1 MKASSKAPRPLARG
15 SARLPAARLLLG
27 LLAAALPGLAS
38 GQERELRI
46 GIIGP
51 FSGPAAGAAQQ
62 VLDGLMLGIDNA
74 GGKLAG
80 LKTTVIREDDQLK
93 PDVGLQAANK

>member
-1 MKASSKAPRPLARG
+1 MKASTNAPRPFARRSAG
-15 SARLPAARLLLG
+15 SATARLFLG

-62 VLDGLMLGIDNA
+62 VLDGLMLGIDTA

-80 LKTTVIREDDQLK
+80 LKQ
-93 PDVGLQAANK
+93 P